1 MQWLWLTFPSP
12 NFFVQ
17 AFNYMK
23 KSLAQTLPLLIGAL
37 SLLADSYINPPSPDT
52 DSKEDIKKEETNQNE
67 EGDSKP
73 NVDVDISSTSTS
85 NSSDPNYGPDHLND
99 IAYSLY
105 CDFRPETGGQWGKK
119 SRLEMNKILSL
130 RRGRES
136 ERTDGEGDGQLGNV
150 KRENQDEGGGGEGE
164 GEGED
169 NFDFEG
175 EDDALEMER
184 EAERLLEE
192 EREEEIGERE
202 TKRIKKE
209 E

>member
-12 NFFVQ
+12 NSFVQ

-52 DSKEDIKKEETNQNE
+52 DSKEDIKKEETNQDE
-67 EGDSKP
+67 DGDSKP
-73 NVDVDISSTSTS
+73 NVDISSTSTS
-85 NSSDPNYGPDHLND
+85 NSSDPKYGPDHLND

-136 ERTDGEGDGQLGNV
+136 ERILDGDGDGQQGNV
-150 KRENQDEGGGGEGE
+150 KRENQDEGREGE
-164 GEGED
+164 ES
-169 NFDFEG
+169 FDFEG
-175 EDDALEMER
+175 EDEALEMER

-192 EREEEIGERE
+192 ERRKEREEEIGERE